1 MPVDLRVRARGGYGR
16 AGAGAKAPRADA
28 TQRWYRGLVP
38 MWVG

>member
-1 MPVDLRVRARGGYGR
+1 MPVDLRVRARGGHGR
-16 AGAGAKAPRADA
+16 ALPGRKPRADA